1 MKKKIYVC
9 PKCGKALNFS
19 DNPEYTFQC
28 FDCDEDFYEFEAIE
42 KEQEKLEG
50 IKDFTSMIDAA
61 MEIKAIKDKV
71 TEKHERYI
79 SIKSNDIVDQI
90 CQYIYET
97 IKPVLET
104 DIHKS
109 TRFRDSAAIYTS
121 NFRLDF
127 GIWQEVEG
135 KYFAA
140 LRTHYYGEKYTIA
153 FFNEDGY
160 KIFTDRKFYLNNL
173 VQDWKKLKDS
183 MNRMIP
189 YAIREYNEY
198 NEKEVDKITK
208 EEEIINNFRL

>member
-28 FDCDEDFYEFEAIE
+28 FDCDEDFYEFEAVE
-42 KEQEKLEG
+42 KEQQKLEG
-50 IKDFTSMIDAA
+50 IKDFTSMIEAA
-61 MEIKAIKDKV
+61 MEIQAIKNKA
-71 TEKHERYI
+71 TESHERYI
-79 SIKSNDIVDQI
+79 SIKSNDIVDQV

-109 TRFRDSAAIYTS
+109 TKFRDSAAIYTS

-140 LRTHYYGEKYTIA
+140 LITHYYGEKYVIA
-153 FFNEDGY
+153 FFNKEGY
-160 KIFTDRKFYLNNL
+160 KMFTSRKFYLTDL

-189 YAIREYNEY
+189 YAITEYNQY
-198 NEKEVDKITK
+198 NAKEVDRVAK